1 MYHQQQTNIILYGAV
16 TVLLAAIFAC
26 STAATPTPVPEQ
38 TPTDSP
44 ASRPTQS
51 STAGPTP
58 TPTSDVISTLQ
69 DVRRAT
75 VQIEAQG
82 SFVDSQLG
90 ERLNVIGRG
99 SGVIIDGSGIAV
111 TNNHVVTGA
120 AILRVWVGGEG
131 QPRNARIVG
140 VSECSDLAVI
150 DIEGTGY
157 PYLEWF
163 DGQIYS
169 GLDVFAAGF
178 PLGDPQFTLTRG
190 IVSKARTRGE
200 TNWASVDAV
209 IEHDATIN
217 PGNSGGPLVTT
228 DGKVVGI
235 NYAGSRMTSQFFAI
249 SRDEALKVIDQLRT
263 GQDVNSIGVNGTAV
277 LSQEGALSGIWVASV
292 ASGSPASNAG
302 IRGGDVITKLEGLVL
317 ATDGTKADYCDVL
330 RTHLPGDV
338 LSIEVLRFDTGE
350 MLEGKLNDY
359 RLKPIAS
366 PETASTTEP
375 SFPYTRVNDDTGLL
389 TIEIPEEWGDVD
401 GRPFEEN
408 GKVIG
413 PAVAASTNLSEFFGG
428 FGTPGVLF
436 IASRVW
442 AQTLDERGLL
452 DQFSFEDGC
461 TRKERAYSYDDGLYT
476 GTLDIYGDC
485 QDGHVYFVLAATPG
499 DLSFIIL
506 LLAGIES
513 EADQGTIDRIVASF
527 KVLGDPPR

>member
-1 MYHQQQTNIILYGAV
+1 M
-16 TVLLAAIFAC
+16 
-26 STAATPTPVPEQ
+26 
-38 TPTDSP
+38 
-44 ASRPTQS
+44 
-51 STAGPTP
+51 
-58 TPTSDVISTLQ
+58 
-69 DVRRAT
+69 
-75 VQIEAQG
+75 
-82 SFVDSQLG
+82 DSQLG

-99 SGVIIDGSGIAV
+99 SGVIIDESGIAV

-120 AILRVWVGGEG
+120 AILRVFVGGES

-150 DIEGTGY
+150 DIDGDGY

-163 DGQIYS
+163 DGRIYS

-178 PLGDPQFTLTRG
+178 PLGDPEFTLTRG
-190 IVSKARTRGE
+190 IVSKVRTSGE

-235 NYAGSRMTSQFFAI
+235 NYAGSRGTSQWFAI

-263 GQDVNSIGVNGTAV
+263 GQDINSIGVNGTAV
-277 LSQEGALSGIWVASV
+277 LSEDGTLSGVWVASV
-292 ASGSPASNAG
+292 KSGSPASNVG
-302 IRGGDVITKLEGLVL
+302 IRGGDVITRLEGLVL
-317 ATDGTKADYCDVL
+317 ATDGTMADYCDVL
-330 RTHLPGDV
+330 RTHLPEDV
-338 LSIEVLRFDTGE
+338 LSVEVLRFDTGD

-359 RLKPIAS
+359 RLKPIAKS
-366 PETASTTEP
+366 TPTPAPVPASTTEP

-401 GRPFEEN
+401 GRPFEEK

-413 PAVAASTNLSEFFGG
+413 PAVAASTNLAKFSGG

-436 IASRVW
+436 IASRIW

-452 DQFSFEDGC
+452 DQFSFTGGC
-461 TRKERAYSYDDGLYT
+461 TRKERSYTYGDGLYT
-476 GTLDIYGDC
+476 GTTDIYGDC
-485 QDGHVYFVLAATPG
+485 QDGHVYFVLAATPE
-499 DLSFIIL
+499 DSSFIIL
-506 LLAGIES
+506 LLIGIES
-513 EADQGTIDRIVASF
+513 EADQSTIDRIVASF
-527 KVLGDPPR
+527 KVLGDLLR